1 MAVHVIHLHTITYVA
16 KLRSSKF
23 FFSILQISYF
33 RCNFIQLPTTQKLR
47 SSLKITS
54 YVLNLTLYRPIAVNS
69 SQLSIGKVL
78 TLIRE
83 GQKSRKKILL
93 VKVVTDI
100 SGPLFHGLIITAISV
115 KIVQKFDDGPLLRD
129 RNDNASFFE
138 SFGPPALP
146 PPKRALWLNTMCA
159 VKHNG
164 VIIFRCGRRR
174 EICVL
179 NEKVTNK
186 QNSREFRQKHRGRVR
201 TRGSEQ
207 ERERERERD
216 WRMKSTEHHR
226 VCSEHAAGQVS
237 IVKPHYRCNY
247 QAKNIMWDGGV
258 SECIQYRPPLYKVNP
273 RVYVKV
279 VRVTAD
285 HAAREGKRF
294 VFSTKNYDFRE

>member
-1 MAVHVIHLHTITYVA
+1 MARCYGIVIIIIMITH
-16 KLRSSKF
+16 RFSKV
-23 FFSILQISYF
+23 S
-33 RCNFIQLPTTQKLR
+33 
-47 SSLKITS
+47 
-54 YVLNLTLYRPIAVNS
+54 
-69 SQLSIGKVL
+69 
-78 TLIRE
+78 
-83 GQKSRKKILL
+83 
-93 VKVVTDI
+93 
-100 SGPLFHGLIITAISV
+100 
-115 KIVQKFDDGPLLRD
+115 
-129 RNDNASFFE
+129 
-138 SFGPPALP
+138 PPQ
-146 PPKRALWLNTMCA
+146 KRALWLNTMCA

-201 TRGSEQ
+201 TR
-207 ERERERERD
+207 EREWARARGREGERKRKRD

-285 HAAREGKRF
+285 RAAREGKRF
-294 VFSTKNYDFRE
+294 VFPAEKLWFSRIMIELNLNRFETSGPTKTSSVHNF